1 MPQMMGT
8 YENSLVLGKYQV
20 CRNAIHK
27 ITAFVWAY
35 AVIRPGV
42 NALRSPAYPEMINI
56 VNGNSVEFEDYKF
69 EKHVA
74 KNAFENYAFTNGR
87 PITKSMLAWWC
98 Y

>member
-1 MPQMMGT
+1 M
-8 YENSLVLGKYQV
+8 
-20 CRNAIHK
+20 
-27 ITAFVWAY
+27 
-35 AVIRPGV
+35 
-42 NALRSPAYPEMINI
+42 
-56 VNGNSVEFEDYKF
+56 NGNILNGLIEEFDSIEDYKF